1 VLSNYYLKKRN
12 MRSRTQQNTVNCKK
26 LSLKMAP

>member
-1 VLSNYYLKKRN
+1 